1 MQIWQR
7 GTSFTVASGTPT
19 YTADRWLAYR
29 NATNQVV
36 SRQVTGDTTN
46 LPFIQYCARVQRT
59 AGDTSTV
66 NLQINNTFE
75 SVNSIPFAGKT
86 ITVSF
91 YARKGANFSEATSN
105 LTVYGLSGTGTD
117 QSPIS
122 GFTGASVFLGVTAT
136 LTTTWQRFSST
147 ATMASNATQ
156 LNLQAFY
163 TPTGTAG
170 AADFFEITGVQVDVG
185 SVPLPFRTNGA
196 TLQGELA
203 ACQRYYWRTPV
214 GPANGTHG
222 VGMAYAT
229 TGTSIA
235 VPLPVQMRF
244 VPTSVD
250 FASLSVYDTGTIT
263 AVTGLTLNGGQTS
276 YNTGFVNPTVAS
288 GLTQYRTYFLFNT
301 NSNGYIGFNAE
312 L

>member
-1 MQIWQR
+1 M
-7 GTSFTVASGTPT
+7 G
-19 YTADRWLAYR
+19 
-29 NATNQVV
+29 
-36 SRQVTGDTTN
+36 N
-46 LPFIQYCARVQRT
+46 LSLV
-59 AGDTSTV
+59 
-66 NLQINNTFE
+66 
-75 SVNSIPFAGKT
+75 
-86 ITVSF
+86 
-91 YARKGANFSEATSN
+91 
-105 LTVYGLSGTGTD
+105 
-117 QSPIS
+117 
-122 GFTGASVFLGVTAT
+122 SVFRD
-136 LTTTWQRFSST
+136 TWNIFKE
-147 ATMASNATQ
+147 NI
-156 LNLQAFY
+156 LFLL
-163 TPTGTAG
+163 
-170 AADFFEITGVQVDVG
+170 VG
-185 SVPLPFRTNGA
+185 SVLSTFLLYKVSGLLLPCKGHSLELAIIGYGLLCFSYTLVMLGWLKIFLDLVSIGTSSYLQPLLDGPANTANTLDTWGWQLEAGSVATPFQTA
-196 TLQGELA
+196 TGTIQGELA

-222 VGMAYAT
+222 VGMAYST